1 MSDKNQEGGTLIN
14 VPIDEEVKQAYID
27 YSMSVIVSRALPDVR
42 DGLKPVH
49 RRILYAM
56 NELHLYNSGST
67 RKCAKIV
74 GDVLGKYHPHGD
86 ASVYDAL
93 VRLGQDFAERYPL
106 ITPQGNFGTIAG
118 DPAAAYRYTEAKM
131 AKLSEEMVSDID
143 KETVDMTANFDE
155 TAKEPVVLPA
165 KFPFLLCNGTTGIAV
180 GMATNMP
187 PHNLREVA
195 LAIKAYIDNP
205 KIEIEELLKY
215 VKGPDFP
222 TGGIIYGKAGIKK
235 AYLTGRGKIKV
246 RGKWEIQELKGGRQ
260 AIVFTEVPYG
270 MNTTNLVSHIKEL
283 AQKKEIEGIVG
294 VNDETSDRTGMR
306 IVIDLKRSVMPR
318 LVINS
323 LFAKTALQSTFGV
336 INLAL
341 VEGRPRVLNLKEIIK
356 YFVEHRDCVI
366 TRRTEFDLR
375 KAKEKEHILS
385 ALIIAVDNVDEV
397 IKIIRGSENVEKA
410 RAALCE
416 RFGFDEEQSQAI
428 LDMPLKRLTHLQ
440 IADLKREME
449 ELKKLIAHLED
460 LLSHHEKI
468 LALIKE
474 DMSELSEKYGDDRRT
489 QIVAAEAEEINIE
502 DMIKEEEMVILLSKV
517 GYLKRIPVANY
528 KKQGRGGKGINS
540 TALLED
546 DYINQLFLAS
556 THAHLVFVTNAG
568 KAYWIKVHEIP
579 ELSRGARGTHVNGL
593 FGLSEGEEITAV
605 QAVKNFDAK
614 EYFFMIT
621 KKGIAKRLK
630 IEELANARRRG
641 VKAIS
646 LDEGDSLE
654 SAILTDGQSEVFVVT
669 RRGKAL
675 RYKENSV
682 RAMGRATRGVTGI
695 KLSEGDFVASAVKV
709 MAGECALL
717 ITEKGFGK
725 RVMFDSFMP
734 HARNTSGQ
742 RIFGGLDKKGE
753 IVGCLSVNEEDEIV
767 CVSEQGKTLRVK
779 ASAITRQGSH
789 STGVR
794 VASLSEGDMIMGFD
808 KVSSEK
814 EEGEAEE

>member
-1 MSDKNQEGGTLIN
+1 MAERETPPGGELIE

-56 NELHLYNSGST
+56 NELHLYNGGAT

-143 KETVDMTANFDE
+143 KETVDMMANFDE

-187 PHNLREVA
+187 PHNLREVSNA
-195 LAIKAYIDNP
+195 VKAYIDNP
-205 KIEIEELLKY
+205 DIEISELCKY
-215 VKGPDFP
+215 IKGPDFP
-222 TGGIIYGKAGIKK
+222 TGGVIYGRKGIKR
-235 AYLTGRGKIKV
+235 AYLTGRGKITV
-246 RGKWEIQELKGGRQ
+246 RGKWETEELKSGKQ
-260 AIVFTEVPYG
+260 SIVFTEVPYG
-270 MNTTNLVSHIKEL
+270 VNTTNLVSRIKEL

-294 VNDETSDRTGMR
+294 INDETSDRTGMR
-306 IVIDLKRSVMPR
+306 IVIDLKRGIMPR
-318 LVINS
+318 LVVNS

-341 VEGRPRVLNLKEIIK
+341 VDSRPRVLNLKEIIK
-356 YFVEHRDCVI
+356 YFVAHRDEVI

-385 ALIIAVDNVDEV
+385 ALIVAVDNVDEV
-397 IKIIRGSENVEKA
+397 IRLIRGSENVEKA
-410 RAALCE
+410 REALCV
-416 RFGFDEEQSQAI
+416 RFGFDEVQSQAI
-428 LDMPLKRLTHLQ
+428 LDMQLKRLTHLQ

-449 ELKKLIAHLED
+449 ELKALIAHLED

-468 LALIKE
+468 LSLIKD
-474 DMSELSEKYGDDRRT
+474 DMNELSEKYGDERRT
-489 QIVAAEAEEINIE
+489 QIIAEEAEEISIE
-502 DMIKEEEMVILLSKV
+502 DMIREEEMVILLSKV
-517 GYLKRIPVANY
+517 GYLKRIPVTNY
-528 KKQGRGGKGINS
+528 KKQGRGGKGVNS

-546 DYINQLFLAS
+546 DYINHLFLAS

-568 KAYWIKVHEIP
+568 KAYWIKVYEIP
-579 ELSRGARGTHVNGL
+579 ELSKGARGTHVNGL
-593 FGLSEGEEITAV
+593 FGLAEGEEITAV
-605 QAVKNFDAK
+605 QAVKDFSAK

-621 KKGIAKRLK
+621 KNGIAKRLE
-630 IEELANARRRG
+630 IGELANAKRRG
-641 VKAIS
+641 IRAIS
-646 LDEGDSLE
+646 LDEGDSLQ
-654 SAILTDGQSEVFVVT
+654 SAILTDGKSEVFVIT

-675 RYKENSV
+675 RYGESSV

-695 KLSEGDFVASAVKV
+695 KLAEGDFVAGAVKV
-709 MAGECALL
+709 MDGECALL
-717 ITEKGFGK
+717 ITGKGFGK
-725 RVMFDSFMP
+725 RVMFDSFMV

-742 RIFGGLDKKGE
+742 RIFGGLEKKGE
-753 IVGCLSVNEEDEIV
+753 VVGCLSVSEEDEIV

-779 ASAITRQGSH
+779 SQAIPRQGSH

-794 VASLSEGDMIMGFD
+794 VVSLSEGDMIMGFD
-808 KVSSEK
+808 KVS
-814 EEGEAEE
+814 EEDDEINE